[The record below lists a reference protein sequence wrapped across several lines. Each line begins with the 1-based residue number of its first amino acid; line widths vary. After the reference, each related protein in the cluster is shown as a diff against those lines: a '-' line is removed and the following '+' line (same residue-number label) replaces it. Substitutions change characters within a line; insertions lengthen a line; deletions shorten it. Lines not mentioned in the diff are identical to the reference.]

1 MLCKKPFRKEG
12 MSFGCGQCLPCRISK
27 RRIWTHR
34 LMLEACVHDRA
45 SFLTLTFD
53 DKKIEKRE
61 VEDHASVSV
70 RELQLWL
77 KRFRNAYG
85 AFRYFAVGEYGD
97 KSLRPHYHVALF
109 GRDLRDFS
117 YNRYKYATGT
127 LGKTWEYGNLHIGDL
142 NLDSAQYICGY
153 TVKKLTKVGDDRLGG
168 RHPEFARMSLR
179 PGIGYPALPRL
190 AAALQNTAGERYI
203 ERTGDVPEVLR
214 HERRKLPLGRYM
226 RQGLR
231 AALGHEFVREPIGVA
246 LAKTAKMQAMYQ
258 DYVDAEG
265 TASVTGFIQ
274 YKEEREKQKIVQM
287 EVKHRIFTGGKI

>member
-45 SFLTLTFD
+45 SFLTLTY
-53 DKKIEKRE
+53 DKEHCPDE
-61 VEDHASVSV
+61 VSV

-77 KRFRNAYG
+77 KRFRNTFG

-97 KSLRPHYHVALF
+97 KTGRPHYHVALY
-109 GRDLRDFS
+109 GKDISDFEFD
-117 YNRYKYATGT
+117 RYRYAKGQ
-127 LGKTWEYGNLHIGDL
+127 LGGTWEYGNLHIGDL

-179 PGIGYPALPRL
+179 PGIGYPALSRL
-190 AAALQNTAGERYI
+190 AEALQNKDGEGYI
-203 ERTGDVPEVLR
+203 ERTGDVPQVLR

-231 AALGHEFVREPIGVA
+231 TALGHEFIREPIGVA
-246 LAKTAKMQAMYQ
+246 LEKTAKLQAMYQ

-265 TASVTGFIQ
+265 TASVKGFIQ

-287 EVKHRIFTGGKI
+287 EVKQRIFTGGKI